1 MSFETMKEEVEVED
15 IADKEDTPVQEDK
28 VLKSFSDVKRR
39 QRKERQ
45 QKAKGK
51 KVDTDSF

>member
-1 MSFETMKEEVEVED
+1 MKEEVEVED